1 MITKTNVKKE
11 RTKMSTAELCAL
23 GITAILIAM
32 DYLSGIAAAASR
44 RDLQSSKM
52 REGLWHK
59 LGEVG
64 AILLAYLVAEEGH
77 YIGLPYQIDL
87 LIPAV
92 LIWISVMEI
101 TSILE
106 NLAILNPDLASAGFL
121 QIFKKTTEGNDHHE
135 NVEEE

>member
-1 MITKTNVKKE
+1 
-11 RTKMSTAELCAL
+11 MSTAELCAL

-44 RDLQSSKM
+44 GDLQSSKM

-59 LGEVG
+59 LGEVV

-101 TSILE
+101 TSIFE

-121 QIFKKTTEGNDHHE
+121 QIFKKTTEENDHHE
-135 NVEEE
+135 NDEEE

>member
-1 MITKTNVKKE
+1 
-11 RTKMSTAELCAL
+11 MSKAELCAL
-23 GITAILIAM
+23 GITSILIAM
-32 DYLSGIAAAASR
+32 DYLSGIAAAVSR
-44 RDLQSSKM
+44 GDLQSSKM

-59 LGEVG
+59 LGEVV

-121 QIFKKTTEGNDHHE
+121 QIFKKTTEENDHHE
-135 NVEEE
+135 NNEEE

>member
-1 MITKTNVKKE
+1 
-11 RTKMSTAELCAL
+11 MSTAELCAL

-32 DYLSGIAAAASR
+32 DYLSGISAAASR
-44 RDLQSSKM
+44 GDLQSSKM

-59 LGEVG
+59 LGEVV

-77 YIGLPYQIDL
+77 YIGLPYQINL

-121 QIFKKTTEGNDHHE
+121 QIFKKTTEENDHHE
-135 NVEEE
+135 NDEEE

>member
-1 MITKTNVKKE
+1 
-11 RTKMSTAELCAL
+11 MSTAELCAL

>member
-1 MITKTNVKKE
+1 
-11 RTKMSTAELCAL
+11 MSTAELYAL

-32 DYLSGIAAAASR
+32 DYISGIAAAASR
-44 RDLQSSKM
+44 GDLQSSKM

-64 AILLAYLVAEEGH
+64 AILLAYLVADEGH

-87 LIPAV
+87 LIPSV
-92 LIWISVMEI
+92 IIWLSVMEI

-106 NLAILNPDLASAGFL
+106 NLTLLNPDLASTGFL
-121 QIFKKTTEGNDHHE
+121 RIFRRTDDTDDTDDSEDNKHGN
-135 NVEEE
+135 

>member
-1 MITKTNVKKE
+1 
-11 RTKMSTAELCAL
+11 MSTAELCAL

-44 RDLQSSKM
+44 GDLQSSKM

-106 NLAILNPDLASAGFL
+106 NLAILNPNLASAGFL
-121 QIFKKTTEGNDHHE
+121 QIFKKTTEESNHHE
-135 NVEEE
+135 NYEEE

>member
-1 MITKTNVKKE
+1 
-11 RTKMSTAELCAL
+11 MSTAELCAL

-32 DYLSGIAAAASR
+32 DYISGIAAAASR
-44 RDLQSSKM
+44 GDLQSSKM

-92 LIWISVMEI
+92 IIWLSVMEI

-106 NLAILNPDLASAGFL
+106 NLTLLNPDLASDGFL
-121 QIFKKTTEGNDHHE
+121 RIFRRTADTDDTDDSEDNKHGN
-135 NVEEE
+135 

>member
-1 MITKTNVKKE
+1 
-11 RTKMSTAELCAL
+11 MSTAELCAL

-32 DYLSGIAAAASR
+32 DYISGIAAAASR
-44 RDLQSSKM
+44 GDLQSSKM

-59 LGEVG
+59 LGEVA

-92 LIWISVMEI
+92 IIWLSVMEI
-101 TSILE
+101 TSIIE
-106 NLAILNPDLASAGFL
+106 NITLLNPDLASDGFL
-121 QIFKKTTEGNDHHE
+121 RIFRRTDDTDDTDDSEDNKHGN
-135 NVEEE
+135 

>member
-1 MITKTNVKKE
+1 
-11 RTKMSTAELCAL
+11 MSKAELFAL

-59 LGEVG
+59 LGEVL

-106 NLAILNPDLASAGFL
+106 NLALLNPDLASAEFL
-121 QIFKKTTEGNDHHE
+121 QIFKKATEEKDHHE
-135 NVEEE
+135 NDEEE

>member
-1 MITKTNVKKE
+1 
-11 RTKMSTAELCAL
+11 MSTAELCTL

-32 DYLSGIAAAASR
+32 DYISGIAAAASR
-44 RDLQSSKM
+44 GDLQSSKM

-92 LIWISVMEI
+92 IIWLSVMEI
-101 TSILE
+101 TSIIE
-106 NLAILNPDLASAGFL
+106 NLTLLNPDLASDGFL
-121 QIFKKTTEGNDHHE
+121 RIFRRTDDTDDTDDSEDNKHGN
-135 NVEEE
+135 

>member
-1 MITKTNVKKE
+1 
-11 RTKMSTAELCAL
+11 MSTAELCAL

-32 DYLSGIAAAASR
+32 DYISGIAAAASR
-44 RDLQSSKM
+44 GDLQSSKM

-92 LIWISVMEI
+92 IIWLSVMEI

-106 NLAILNPDLASAGFL
+106 NLTLLNPDLASAGFL
-121 QIFKKTTEGNDHHE
+121 RIFRHTDDTDDSEDNKHGN
-135 NVEEE
+135 

>member
-1 MITKTNVKKE
+1 
-11 RTKMSTAELCAL
+11 MSKAELCAL

-32 DYLSGIAAAASR
+32 DYISGIAAAASR
-44 RDLQSSKM
+44 GDLQSSKM

-64 AILLAYLVAEEGH
+64 AILIAYLVAEEGH

-92 LIWISVMEI
+92 IIWLSVMEI

-106 NLAILNPDLASAGFL
+106 NLTLLNPDLASPGFL
-121 QIFKKTTEGNDHHE
+121 RIFRRTDDTDDSEDNKHGN
-135 NVEEE
+135 

>member
-1 MITKTNVKKE
+1 
-11 RTKMSTAELCAL
+11 MSTAELCAL

-32 DYLSGIAAAASR
+32 DYISGIAAAASR
-44 RDLQSSKM
+44 GDLQSSKM

-92 LIWISVMEI
+92 IIWISVMEI

-106 NLAILNPDLASAGFL
+106 NLTLLNSDLASAGFL
-121 QIFKKTTEGNDHHE
+121 RIFRRTDDTDDTDDSEDNKHGN
-135 NVEEE
+135 

>member
-1 MITKTNVKKE
+1 
-11 RTKMSTAELCAL
+11 MSKAELCAL
-23 GITAILIAM
+23 GITSILIAM

-59 LGEVG
+59 LGEVV

-121 QIFKKTTEGNDHHE
+121 QIFKKTTEENDHHE
-135 NVEEE
+135 NNEEE

>member
-1 MITKTNVKKE
+1 
-11 RTKMSTAELCAL
+11 MSTAELCAL

-32 DYLSGIAAAASR
+32 DYISGIAAAASR
-44 RDLQSSKM
+44 GDLQSSKM

-92 LIWISVMEI
+92 IIWLSVMEI

-106 NLAILNPDLASAGFL
+106 NLALLNPDLARAGFL
-121 QIFKKTTEGNDHHE
+121 RIFRRTDDTDDSEDNKHGN
-135 NVEEE
+135 

>member
-1 MITKTNVKKE
+1 
-11 RTKMSTAELCAL
+11 MSTAELYAL

-32 DYLSGIAAAASR
+32 DYISGIAAAASR
-44 RDLQSSKM
+44 GDLQSSKM

-92 LIWISVMEI
+92 IIWLSVMEI

-106 NLAILNPDLASAGFL
+106 NLTLLNPDLASSGFL
-121 QIFKKTTEGNDHHE
+121 RIFRRTDDTDDTDDSEDNKHGN
-135 NVEEE
+135 

>member
-1 MITKTNVKKE
+1 
-11 RTKMSTAELCAL
+11 MSTAELCAL

-32 DYLSGIAAAASR
+32 DYISGIAAAASR
-44 RDLQSSKM
+44 GDLQSSKM

-92 LIWISVMEI
+92 IIWLSVMEI

-106 NLAILNPDLASAGFL
+106 NLTLLNHDLASAGFL
-121 QIFKKTTEGNDHHE
+121 RIFRRTDDTDDTDDSEDNKHGN
-135 NVEEE
+135 

>member
-1 MITKTNVKKE
+1 
-11 RTKMSTAELCAL
+11 MSTAELCAL

-32 DYLSGIAAAASR
+32 DYISGIAAAASR
-44 RDLQSSKM
+44 GDLQSSKM

-64 AILLAYLVAEEGH
+64 VILLSYLVAKEGH

-92 LIWISVMEI
+92 IIWLSVMEI

-106 NLAILNPDLASAGFL
+106 NLTLLNTDLASAGFL
-121 QIFKKTTEGNDHHE
+121 RIFRRTDDTDDSEDNKHGN
-135 NVEEE
+135 

>member
-1 MITKTNVKKE
+1 
-11 RTKMSTAELCAL
+11 MSTAELCAF

-32 DYLSGIAAAASR
+32 DYISGIAAAASR
-44 RDLQSSKM
+44 GDLQSSKM

-64 AILLAYLVAEEGH
+64 TILLAYLVAEEGH

-92 LIWISVMEI
+92 IIWLSVMEI

-106 NLAILNPDLASAGFL
+106 NLTLLNPDLASSGFL
-121 QIFKKTTEGNDHHE
+121 RIFRRTDDTDDTDDSEDNKHGN
-135 NVEEE
+135 

>member
-1 MITKTNVKKE
+1 
-11 RTKMSTAELCAL
+11 MSTAELCAL

-32 DYLSGIAAAASR
+32 DYISGIAAAASR
-44 RDLQSSKM
+44 GDLQSSKM

-92 LIWISVMEI
+92 IIWLSVMEI

-106 NLAILNPDLASAGFL
+106 NLTLLNPDLASSGFL
-121 QIFKKTTEGNDHHE
+121 RIFRRTDDTDDSEDNKHGN
-135 NVEEE
+135 

>member
-1 MITKTNVKKE
+1 
-11 RTKMSTAELCAL
+11 MSTAELCAL

-32 DYLSGIAAAASR
+32 DYISGIAAAASR
-44 RDLQSSKM
+44 GDLQSSKM

-87 LIPAV
+87 LIPSV
-92 LIWISVMEI
+92 IIWISVLEI

-106 NLAILNPDLASAGFL
+106 NLTLLNPDLASSGFL
-121 QIFKKTTEGNDHHE
+121 RIFRRTDDTDDTDDSEDNKHGN
-135 NVEEE
+135 

>member
-1 MITKTNVKKE
+1 MIIIMKTIINKE
-11 RTKMSTAELCAL
+11 KIEMNTTELWAL
-23 GITAILIAM
+23 GFTAILIVM
-32 DYLSGIAAAASR
+32 DYITGVAAAASR
-44 RDLQSSKM
+44 GDVQSSKM

-64 AILLAYLVAEEGH
+64 AIILAYVVADEGR
-77 YIGLPYQIDL
+77 YIGLPYQVNA

-106 NLAILNPDLASAGFL
+106 NLAILNPALADAGFL
-121 QIFKKTTEGNDHHE
+121 QIFKKN
-135 NVEEE
+135 NQKQ

>member
-1 MITKTNVKKE
+1 
-11 RTKMSTAELCAL
+11 MSTAELCAL

-32 DYLSGIAAAASR
+32 DYISGIAAAASR
-44 RDLQSSKM
+44 GDLQSSKM

-92 LIWISVMEI
+92 IIWISVMEI

-106 NLAILNPDLASAGFL
+106 NLTLLNPDLASVGFL
-121 QIFKKTTEGNDHHE
+121 RIFRRTDDTDDSEDNKHGN
-135 NVEEE
+135 

>member
-1 MITKTNVKKE
+1 
-11 RTKMSTAELCAL
+11 MSKAELCAL

-32 DYLSGIAAAASR
+32 DYVTGISAAASR
-44 RDLQSSKM
+44 GDLQSSKM

-59 LGEVG
+59 LSEVG

-77 YIGLPYQIDL
+77 YIGLPYQIDI

-106 NLAILNPDLASAGFL
+106 NLAVLNPDLASDGFL
-121 QIFKKTTEGNDHHE
+121 QIFKNTTENEHPENEHPENEHHE
-135 NVEEE
+135 TDEEA

>member
-1 MITKTNVKKE
+1 
-11 RTKMSTAELCAL
+11 MSTAELCAL

-44 RDLQSSKM
+44 GDLQSSKM

-106 NLAILNPDLASAGFL
+106 NLAILNPVLASAGFL
-121 QIFKKTTEGNDHHE
+121 QIFKKTTEENDHHE
-135 NVEEE
+135 NDKEE

>member
-1 MITKTNVKKE
+1 
-11 RTKMSTAELCAL
+11 MSTAELCAL

-32 DYLSGIAAAASR
+32 DYISGIAAAASR
-44 RDLQSSKM
+44 GDLQSSKM

-92 LIWISVMEI
+92 IIWLSVMEI

-106 NLAILNPDLASAGFL
+106 NLTLLNPDLASSGFL
-121 QIFKKTTEGNDHHE
+121 RIFRRTDDTDDTDDTEDNKHGN
-135 NVEEE
+135 

>member
-1 MITKTNVKKE
+1 
-11 RTKMSTAELCAL
+11 MSTAELCAL

-44 RDLQSSKM
+44 GDIQSSKM

-59 LGEVG
+59 LGEVV

-77 YIGLPYQIDL
+77 YIGLPYQINL

-121 QIFKKTTEGNDHHE
+121 QIFKKTTEENDHHE
-135 NVEEE
+135 NDEEE